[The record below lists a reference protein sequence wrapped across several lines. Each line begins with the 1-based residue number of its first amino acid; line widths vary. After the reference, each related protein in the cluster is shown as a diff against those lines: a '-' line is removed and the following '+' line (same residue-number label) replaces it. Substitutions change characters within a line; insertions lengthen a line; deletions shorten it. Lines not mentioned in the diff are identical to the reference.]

1 MAGRRDAFDR
11 AEDDDMVAVTTC
23 RRAGDDGGYHAA
35 VRRDRAAPH
44 MDGAEGELAPRRN
57 RPELVSETMRAT
69 RAALDWWEVLA
80 VRGIDDPGREI
91 DMPLPEH
98 GGEQDDRR

>member
-1 MAGRRDAFDR
+1 M
-11 AEDDDMVAVTTC
+11 ESTK
-23 RRAGDDGGYHAA
+23 
-35 VRRDRAAPH
+35 
-44 MDGAEGELAPRRN
+44 GELAPRRN
-57 RPELVSETMRAT
+57 RPELVSDTMRAT
-69 RAALDWWEVLA
+69 KAALDWWEVLA